1 MGLDMY
7 LRANEY
13 VSRFDYTPD
22 YDRKENPL
30 FMEIVNQFG
39 VADSIDNDGF
49 AGLQVAFPMGYW
61 RKANQIH
68 TWFVENVQGGEDN
81 CGTYFVG
88 RDTLEEL
95 RDLILEVTADHSK
108 AEDLLPVGMGFFFGN
123 YDYDEWYM
131 QDMKNTVDQID
142 AILSEIP
149 EDSSPWTTSF
159 YYRASW

>member
-30 FMEIVNQFG
+30 FMELVNQFG

-49 AGLQVAFPMGYW
+49 SGLQVAFPMGYW

-68 TWFVENVQGGEDN
+68 SWFVDN
-81 CGTYFVG
+81 CQNGVDECQTSFVS
-88 RDTLEEL
+88 REHLEEL
-95 RDLILEVTADHSK
+95 KELCEQVLADNSL
-108 AEDLLPVGMGFFFGN
+108 ASDLLPPSQGFFFGS
-123 YDYDEWYM
+123 YEIDDWYLS
-131 QDMKNTVDQID
+131 DLKDTID
-142 AILSEIP
+142 IIDHALSLPDDI
-149 EDSSPWTTSF
+149 DF
-159 YYRASW
+159 IYQASW